1 MKKIRLKNKVVSVLL
16 TIILIIPIVAFVLI
30 SQKGLKES
38 RDYPEYVN
46 ESTINDTIPVINSDK
61 KIIKPYS
68 DQSVQVKKKYY
79 DYKAEDEEQIN
90 SIIVHENT
98 YIQNTGIDYSSEN
111 TFDVLAVL
119 EGTVMNV
126 KDDESTGKLIE
137 IRNDDEY
144 TTIYQSLSEIN
155 VKKGDIV
162 TQGQVIGKSG
172 SNELDKDLG
181 NHLHFEVYKNGQSIN
196 PEIYIDSEAKINK
209 EN

>member
-126 KDDESTGKLIE
+126 KEDESTGKLIE

>member
-126 KDDESTGKLIE
+126 KEDESTGKLIE

-172 SNELDKDLG
+172 TNELDKDLG